1 MELYLNCSSDFS
13 IQDETGKKYSI
24 DEAKE
29 LVAKGKVDDCNSG
42 FQRLINNAFD
52 LEAVKQ
58 FYIDNP

>member
-29 LVAKGKVDDCNSG
+29 LVAKGKVDDYNSG

>member
-13 IQDETGKKYSI
+13 IQDETGKKYSV
-24 DEAKE
+24 DQAKE
-29 LVAKGKVDDCNSG
+29 LVASGKIVDCSLG